1 MAVELPEGVTQEFVD
16 FLLTVDLPV
25 VRTSRSVLKNAN
37 VFKVSLA
44 RVFVCILH
52 LTLALAS

>member
-25 VRTSRSVLKNAN
+25 VRTAGSVFKIAN

-44 RVFVCILH
+44 RAFVCILH